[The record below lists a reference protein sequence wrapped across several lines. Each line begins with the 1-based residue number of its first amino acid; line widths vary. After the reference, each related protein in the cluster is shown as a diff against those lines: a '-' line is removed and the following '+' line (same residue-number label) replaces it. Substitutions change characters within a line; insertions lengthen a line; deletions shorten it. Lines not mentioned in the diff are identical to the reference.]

1 MIWKLNLTQ
10 HIWHGLTLNMAV
22 DNLFNYVPKYYY
34 SNSPTTNGASLS
46 VGLSVDVD
54 VLCKKQK

>member
-1 MIWKLNLTQ
+1 LNLTQ